1 MKITAKFLMDSEYPA
16 CSQQMEIFDRVFPN
30 GMELTYDN
38 FELAKNEGLMLGWFI
53 PHKMPYKLH
62 DMIIKIMETSTSFM
76 KEATYLLF
84 DAESNEQS
92 DLLKLSANSQM
103 SIDDYDCRYNA
114 IVEKYKIKRAK
125 IRDAYAEAMHYV
137 GFEMLVAYGNDDGSI
152 KSTKPITIYLSD
164 LINQK
169 SSACEE
175 HARRFASAFPYGM
188 ELTVDNLCKAKS
200 NNLDIMWFIAKKL
213 PQKIYSA
220 TTHFG
225 NLMLIQRSAL
235 RDLMHNKLLDKCE
248 KHRLFYLNLLEKET
262 NGEEKNQLYIEWKE
276 SDETAEAEY
285 HKERRGLIDFQEFSV
300 CLLALHL
307 TNIYGLELL

>member
-53 PHKMPYKLH
+53 PHKMPYKLY

-84 DAESNEQS
+84 DAEAIEMKELKKLLS
-92 DLLKLSANSQM
+92 DENDVEK
-103 SIDDYDCRYNA
+103 YDAKCDLV
-114 IVEKYKIKRAK
+114 IEKYKIKRAK

-152 KSTKPITIYLSD
+152 KSTKPVMIYSED
-164 LINQK
+164 LTHQK
-169 SSACEE
+169 PSACEE
-175 HARRFASAFPYGM
+175 HVKRFESCFPSGM
-188 ELTVDNLCKAKS
+188 ELTAYNLEKAKAS
-200 NNLDIMWFIAKKL
+200 NLDIMWFIAKRL
-213 PQKIYSA
+213 PEKVYAA

-235 RDLMHNKLLDKCE
+235 RDLMHNKLLNKCE
-248 KHRLFYLNLLEKET
+248 EHRSFYLNLLEKESD
-262 NGEEKNQLYIEWKE
+262 GEEKNQLYIEWKE
-276 SDETAEAEY
+276 SDETAETEY
-285 HKERRGLIDFQEFSV
+285 HKERRALIDFQEFSV

-307 TNIYGLELL
+307 TNIYGLGL